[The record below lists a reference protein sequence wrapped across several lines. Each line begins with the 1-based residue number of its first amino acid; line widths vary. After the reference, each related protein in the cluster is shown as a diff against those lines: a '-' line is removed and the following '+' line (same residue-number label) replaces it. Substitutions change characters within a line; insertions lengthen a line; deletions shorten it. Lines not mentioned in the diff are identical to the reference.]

1 MEVKEYSLKI
11 STEQAQKNVEDLNEN
26 LKIQEDLLFDLEKEL
41 RDYEKEL
48 KKTSKTD
55 LAARKALND
64 QIDKTKEQLGDER
77 QGLKELNRERKKANE
92 ELKEAEENSADY
104 GGVLGMV
111 DQKTGG
117 LISSIGGMTK
127 SISGATKGFNLMKI
141 AIIGTGIGAL
151 LIAITSIGAAFTSTE
166 EGQNKFN
173 KIMGVL
179 GATVS
184 VFTDRLATL
193 GNFLISVFE
202 NPKQALIDFKNAFVE
217 NITNRISSAI
227 DTLGFLGSAIKKVFS
242 GDFSGAMEDAKSAG
256 NAYID
261 TMTGVKD
268 TVGKVTAS
276 VKELAT
282 EIVKEGK
289 AAGKIA
295 DQRAAADKLDRKL
308 ITERAEADRKRAELL
323 EKSVDKEK
331 FSTKERIEFL
341 KEAGRLEEEITQKE
355 IKASK
360 LRLSAKQAENALGG
374 STKED
379 LEEEANLKANL
390 INLETARLGKQRE
403 ITSQV
408 IAFKSEAAAEEV
420 AIESAKADAI
430 ESIRKALIDTD
441 AERRQEQLNVI
452 KLDYDEQIKLAE
464 EFYGK
469 ETEKVKELREAQRLA
484 LAEQQVIFD
493 EQDATKKAEESEKA
507 AEELALKDEEELLSF
522 EAQRQLITDR
532 ENLLKEDKTISD
544 ADRLILEQSF
554 ADKKVAIATAEAEA
568 KATIQ
573 NAVLDTVSN
582 GINVLKGL
590 AGKNKKVQKALLIAE
605 SAASIAKIAVNTG
618 VANAKAV
625 AAFPLTVGQPW
636 VTLNTIN
643 AGLGIASAVAATS
656 KGLSALGEGGS
667 VPKPTL
673 PTPSTA
679 APTPPA
685 ESVPPAFNTVGA
697 GDTSQ
702 LADAI
707 GSQSQQPIQ
716 TYVVAND
723 VTSAQSLERNIVTGA
738 TID

>member
-64 QIDKTKEQLGDER
+64 QIEKTKEQLGDER

-92 ELKEAEENSADY
+92 ELKDAEENAADY
-104 GGVLGMV
+104 GGVIGMV
-111 DQKTGG
+111 DSKTGG

-341 KEAGRLEEEITQKE
+341 KEAGRIEEEITQKE

-360 LRLSAKQAENALGG
+360 LRLSAKQAENALGT

-469 ETEKVKELREAQRLA
+469 DTEKVKELREAQRLA

-544 ADRLILEQSF
+544 ADRLVLEQSF

>member
-64 QIDKTKEQLGDER
+64 QIEKTKEQLGDER

-92 ELKEAEENSADY
+92 ELKDSEENAADY

-111 DQKTGG
+111 DQQTGG

-127 SISGATKGFNLMKI
+127 SIGGATKGFNLMKI

-173 KIMGVL
+173 KIMGVI

-242 GDFSGAMEDAKSAG
+242 GDFDGAMEDAKSAG

-308 ITERAEADRKRAELL
+308 ITERAEANRKRAELL
-323 EKSVDKEK
+323 EKAVDKEK

-341 KEAGRLEEEITQKE
+341 KEAGALEEEITQKE

-408 IAFKSEAAAEEV
+408 IAFKSESAAEEV
-420 AIESAKADAI
+420 AIETEKAAAI
-430 ESIRKALIDTD
+430 ESIRQGLIDTD

-452 KLDYDEQIKLAE
+452 KLDYDDKIKLAE

-484 LAEQQVIFD
+484 LENQQVIFD
-493 EQDATKKAEESEKA
+493 ELDATKKAEESEKA

-522 EAQRQLITDR
+522 DEQRQ
-532 ENLLKEDKTISD
+532 
-544 ADRLILEQSF
+544 
-554 ADKKVAIATAEAEA
+554 
-568 KATIQ
+568 
-573 NAVLDTVSN
+573 
-582 GINVLKGL
+582 
-590 AGKNKKVQKALLIAE
+590 
-605 SAASIAKIAVNTG
+605 
-618 VANAKAV
+618 
-625 AAFPLTVGQPW
+625 
-636 VTLNTIN
+636 
-643 AGLGIASAVAATS
+643 
-656 KGLSALGEGGS
+656 
-667 VPKPTL
+667 
-673 PTPSTA
+673 
-679 APTPPA
+679 
-685 ESVPPAFNTVGA
+685 
-697 GDTSQ
+697 
-702 LADAI
+702 
-707 GSQSQQPIQ
+707 
-716 TYVVAND
+716 
-723 VTSAQSLERNIVTGA
+723 
-738 TID
+738 

>member
-41 RDYEKEL
+41 RGYEKEL
-48 KKTSKTD
+48 KKTSKTN
-55 LAARKALND
+55 LSARKSLND
-64 QIDKTKEQLGDER
+64 QIEKTKEQLGDER

-92 ELKEAEENSADY
+92 ELKDSEENAADY

-111 DQKTGG
+111 DQQTGG

-127 SISGATKGFNLMKI
+127 SIGGATKGFNLMKI

-173 KIMGVL
+173 KIMGVI

-242 GDFSGAMEDAKSAG
+242 GDFDGAMEDAKSAG

-308 ITERAEADRKRAELL
+308 ITERAEANRKRAELL
-323 EKSVDKEK
+323 EKAVDKEK

-341 KEAGRLEEEITQKE
+341 KEAGALEEEITQKE

-408 IAFKSEAAAEEV
+408 IAFKSESAAEEV
-420 AIESAKADAI
+420 AIETEKAAAI
-430 ESIRKALIDTD
+430 ESIRQGLIDTD

-452 KLDYDEQIKLAE
+452 KLDYDDKIKLAE

-484 LAEQQVIFD
+484 LENQQVIFD
-493 EQDATKKAEESEKA
+493 ELDATKKAEESEKA

-522 EAQRQLITDR
+522 DEQRQLITDR

-544 ADRLILEQSF
+544 ADRLVLEKSF
-554 ADKKVAIATAEAEA
+554 ADKKVAIAVEEAEA

-582 GINVLKGL
+582 GIGVLKEL

-625 AAFPLTVGQPW
+625 AAFPITVGQPW

-667 VPKPTL
+667 VSKPNL
-673 PTPSTA
+673 PTPTG
-679 APTPPA
+679 APPAPPA
-685 ESVPPAFNTVGA
+685 ESAPPAFNVVGA
-697 GDTSQ
+697 SNTNQ

-707 GSQSQQPIQ
+707 GGQSQQPIQ

-723 VTSAQSLERNIVTGA
+723 VTTAQSLERNIVSGA

>member
-64 QIDKTKEQLGDER
+64 QIEKTKEQLGDER

-92 ELKEAEENSADY
+92 ELKDSEENAADY

-111 DQKTGG
+111 DQQTGG

-151 LIAITSIGAAFTSTE
+151 LIAITSIGAAFTSSE

-173 KIMGVL
+173 KIMGVI

-242 GDFSGAMEDAKSAG
+242 GDFDGAMEDAKSAG

-308 ITERAEADRKRAELL
+308 ITERAEANRKRAELL
-323 EKSVDKEK
+323 EKAVDKEK

-341 KEAGRLEEEITQKE
+341 KEAGALEEEITQKE

-408 IAFKSEAAAEEV
+408 IAFKSESAAEEV
-420 AIESAKADAI
+420 AIETEKAAAI
-430 ESIRKALIDTD
+430 ESIRQGLIDTD

-452 KLDYDEQIKLAE
+452 KLDYDDKIKLAE

-484 LAEQQVIFD
+484 LENQQVIFD
-493 EQDATKKAEESEKA
+493 ELDATKKAEESEKA

-522 EAQRQLITDR
+522 DEQRQLITDR

-544 ADRLILEQSF
+544 ADRLVLEKSF
-554 ADKKVAIATAEAEA
+554 ADKKVAIAVEEAEA

-582 GINVLKGL
+582 GIGVLKEL

-625 AAFPLTVGQPW
+625 AAFPITVGQPW

-667 VPKPTL
+667 VSKPNL
-673 PTPSTA
+673 PTPTGA
-679 APTPPA
+679 APAPPA
-685 ESVPPAFNTVGA
+685 ESAPPAFNVVGA
-697 GDTSQ
+697 SNTNQ

-707 GSQSQQPIQ
+707 GGQSQQPIQ

-723 VTSAQSLERNIVTGA
+723 VTTAQSLERNIVSGA

>member
-92 ELKEAEENSADY
+92 ELKDAEENAADY

-127 SISGATKGFNLMKI
+127 SIGGATKGFNLMKI

-151 LIAITSIGAAFTSTE
+151 LIAITSIGAAFTSSE

-173 KIMGVL
+173 KIMGVI

-242 GDFSGAMEDAKSAG
+242 GDFDGAMEDAKSAG

-295 DQRAAADKLDRKL
+295 DQRAEADKLDRKL
-308 ITERAEADRKRAELL
+308 ITERAEANRKRAELL
-323 EKSVDKEK
+323 EKSVNKEK

-341 KEAGRLEEEITQKE
+341 KEAGKIEEDITQKE
-355 IKASK
+355 IKAAQ

-374 STKED
+374 SIKED

-403 ITSQV
+403 ITSQA
-408 IAFKSEAAAEEV
+408 IAFKSESAAEEV
-420 AIESAKADAI
+420 AIESEKAEAI

-441 AERRQEQLNVI
+441 AERRQEELNVI
-452 KLDYDEQIKLAE
+452 KLNYDDQIKLAE

-469 ETEKVKELREAQRLA
+469 DTEKVKELREAQRLA

-522 EAQRQLITDR
+522 DAQRQLITDR

-554 ADKKVAIATAEAEA
+554 ADKKVAIAVAEAEA
-568 KATIQ
+568 KATLQ

-656 KGLSALGEGGS
+656 KGLSAIGEGGS
-667 VPKPTL
+667 VPKPNL

>member
-55 LAARKALND
+55 LAARKALNE
-64 QIDKTKEQLGDER
+64 QIEKTKEQLGDER
-77 QGLKELNRERKKANE
+77 QGLKELNRERKTANE
-92 ELKEAEENSADY
+92 ELKDAEENAADY

-151 LIAITSIGAAFTSTE
+151 LIALTSLSAAFTSSE
-166 EGQNKFN
+166 EGQNSWN
-173 KIMGVL
+173 KMMGVL
-179 GATVS
+179 GAVVG
-184 VFTDRLATL
+184 VFTDRLAAL
-193 GNFLISVFE
+193 GRGLISLFTDPIE
-202 NPKQALIDFKNAFVE
+202 TLKGFGASIKEFVMDKVDQTVE
-217 NITNRISSAI
+217 S
-227 DTLGFLGSAIKKVFS
+227 LGFLGSAISKLFK
-242 GDFSGAMEDAKSAG
+242 GDFSGALEDAGK
-256 NAYID
+256 
-261 TMTGVKD
+261 GV
-268 TVGKVTAS
+268 VGLNRALNPAVILTEALVKGTKEL
-276 VKELAT
+276 VKELA
-282 EIVKEGK
+282 EEGK

-308 ITERAEADRKRAELL
+308 ITERAEANRKRAELL

-331 FSTKERIEFL
+331 FSTQERIEFL

-355 IKASK
+355 IKAAQ
-360 LRLSAKQAENALGG
+360 LRLDAKQAENALGD

-420 AIESAKADAI
+420 AIEAAKAEAI
-430 ESIRKALIDTD
+430 ESIRKGLIDTD

-452 KLDYDEQIKLAE
+452 KLDYDDKIKLAE

-484 LAEQQVIFD
+484 LADQQVVFD

-522 EAQRQLITDR
+522 DAQRQLITDR

-568 KATIQ
+568 KATLQ

-656 KGLSALGEGGS
+656 KGLSAIGEGGS
-667 VPKPTL
+667 VPKPNL

>member
-1 MEVKEYSLKI
+1 
-11 STEQAQKNVEDLNEN
+11 
-26 LKIQEDLLFDLEKEL
+26 
-41 RDYEKEL
+41 
-48 KKTSKTD
+48 
-55 LAARKALND
+55 
-64 QIDKTKEQLGDER
+64 
-77 QGLKELNRERKKANE
+77 
-92 ELKEAEENSADY
+92 
-104 GGVLGMV
+104 
-111 DQKTGG
+111 
-117 LISSIGGMTK
+117 
-127 SISGATKGFNLMKI
+127 MKI

-151 LIAITSIGAAFTSTE
+151 LIALTSLSAAFTSSE
-166 EGQNKFN
+166 EGQNSWN
-173 KIMGVL
+173 KMMGVL
-179 GATVS
+179 GAVVG
-184 VFTDRLATL
+184 VFTDRLAAL
-193 GNFLISVFE
+193 GRGLISLFTDPIE
-202 NPKQALIDFKNAFVE
+202 TLKGFGASIKEFVMDKVDQTVE
-217 NITNRISSAI
+217 S
-227 DTLGFLGSAIKKVFS
+227 LGFLGSAISKLFK
-242 GDFSGAMEDAKSAG
+242 GDFSGALEDAGK
-256 NAYID
+256 
-261 TMTGVKD
+261 GV
-268 TVGKVTAS
+268 VGLNRALNPAVILTEALVKGTKEL
-276 VKELAT
+276 VKELT
-282 EIVKEGK
+282 EEGK

-308 ITERAEADRKRAELL
+308 ITERAEANRKRAELL

-331 FSTKERIEFL
+331 FSTQERIEFL

-355 IKASK
+355 IKAAQ
-360 LRLSAKQAENALGG
+360 LRLDAKQAENELGD

-420 AIESAKADAI
+420 AIEAAKAEAI
-430 ESIRKALIDTD
+430 ESIRKGLIDTD

-452 KLDYDEQIKLAE
+452 KLDYDDKIKLAE

-484 LAEQQVIFD
+484 LADQQVVFD

-522 EAQRQLITDR
+522 DAQRQLITDR

-568 KATIQ
+568 KATLQ

-656 KGLSALGEGGS
+656 KGLSAIGEGGS
-667 VPKPTL
+667 VPKPNL

>member
-173 KIMGVL
+173 KIMGVI

-256 NAYID
+256 TSYID

-464 EFYGK
+464 EYYGK
-469 ETEKVKELREAQRLA
+469 DTEKVKELREAQRLA

-532 ENLLKEDKTISD
+532 ENLLKQDKTISD
-544 ADRLILEQSF
+544 ADRLVLEQSF

>member
-11 STEQAQKNVEDLNEN
+11 STEQAQKNVENLNEN

-41 RDYEKEL
+41 RGYEKEL
-48 KKTSKTD
+48 KKTSKTN
-55 LAARKALND
+55 LSARKALND
-64 QIDKTKEQLGDER
+64 QIEKTKEQLGDER

-92 ELKEAEENSADY
+92 ELKDSEENAADY

-127 SISGATKGFNLMKI
+127 SIGGATKGFNLMKI

-151 LIAITSIGAAFTSTE
+151 LIAITSIGAAFTSSE

-173 KIMGVL
+173 KIMGVI

-242 GDFSGAMEDAKSAG
+242 GDFDGAMEDAKSAG

-308 ITERAEADRKRAELL
+308 IVERAEANRKRAELL

-331 FSTKERIEFL
+331 FSTQERIEFL

-379 LEEEANLKANL
+379 LEEEANLKAQL

-408 IAFKSEAAAEEV
+408 IGFNAE
-420 AIESAKADAI
+420 
-430 ESIRKALIDTD
+430 
-441 AERRQEQLNVI
+441 
-452 KLDYDEQIKLAE
+452 
-464 EFYGK
+464 
-469 ETEKVKELREAQRLA
+469 A
-484 LAEQQVIFD
+484 LASD
-493 EQDATKKAEESEKA
+493 KAKS
-507 AEELALKDEEELLSF
+507 DEE
-522 EAQRQLITDR
+522 I
-532 ENLLKEDKTISD
+532 
-544 ADRLILEQSF
+544 
-554 ADKKVAIATAEAEA
+554 
-568 KATIQ
+568 
-573 NAVLDTVSN
+573 
-582 GINVLKGL
+582 
-590 AGKNKKVQKALLIAE
+590 
-605 SAASIAKIAVNTG
+605 
-618 VANAKAV
+618 ANAKAV
-625 AAFPLTVGQPW
+625 QDFKDSLRIKDKENKFAEIEAEREARILALEELKLSETEKQQMILDVEDAFKEKKKIIEDEEAEVLAGEKEAFLEAQLGEEELTLEKQRQLALEDLQRFQGTKEEEAAINSKYNKLEAEQDKIKRDAEINMAGQTFGAIANLLGESSKAGKAAAVASALINTYQGITAELATKTATPWGIALKIANIATVASIGFKSVKDIMKTKPKGGGGG
-636 VTLNTIN
+636 TPSSPSYSAN
-643 AGLGIASAVAATS
+643 AGSEPVPPAASA
-656 KGLSALGEGGS
+656 
-667 VPKPTL
+667 
-673 PTPSTA
+673 
-679 APTPPA
+679 
-685 ESVPPAFNTVGA
+685 PPAFNVVGA
-697 GDTSQ
+697 SNTNQ

-707 GSQSQQPIQ
+707 GGQSQQPIQ

-723 VTSAQSLERNIVTGA
+723 VTTAQSLERNIVSGA

>member
-55 LAARKALND
+55 LAARKALNE
-64 QIDKTKEQLGDER
+64 QIEKTKEQLGDER
-77 QGLKELNRERKKANE
+77 QGLKELNRERKTANE
-92 ELKEAEENSADY
+92 ELKDAEENAADY

-151 LIAITSIGAAFTSTE
+151 LIALTSLSAAFTSSE
-166 EGQNKFN
+166 EGQNSWN
-173 KIMGVL
+173 KMMGVL
-179 GATVS
+179 GAVVG
-184 VFTDRLATL
+184 VFTDRLAAL
-193 GNFLISVFE
+193 GRGLISLFTDPIE
-202 NPKQALIDFKNAFVE
+202 TLKGFGASIKEFVMDKVDQTVE
-217 NITNRISSAI
+217 S
-227 DTLGFLGSAIKKVFS
+227 LGFLGSAISKLFK
-242 GDFSGAMEDAKSAG
+242 GDFSGALEDAGK
-256 NAYID
+256 
-261 TMTGVKD
+261 GV
-268 TVGKVTAS
+268 VGLNRALNPAVILTEALVKGTKEL
-276 VKELAT
+276 VKELA
-282 EIVKEGK
+282 EEGK

-308 ITERAEADRKRAELL
+308 ITERAEANRKRAELL

-331 FSTKERIEFL
+331 FSTQERIEFL

-355 IKASK
+355 IKAAQ
-360 LRLSAKQAENALGG
+360 LRLDAKQAENELGD

-420 AIESAKADAI
+420 AIEAAKAEAI
-430 ESIRKALIDTD
+430 ESIRKGLIDTD

-452 KLDYDEQIKLAE
+452 KLDYDDKIKLAE

-484 LAEQQVIFD
+484 LADQQVVFD

-522 EAQRQLITDR
+522 DAQRQLITDR

-568 KATIQ
+568 KATLQ

-656 KGLSALGEGGS
+656 KGLSAIGEGGS
-667 VPKPTL
+667 VPKPNL

>member
-55 LAARKALND
+55 LAARKSLNE
-64 QIDKTKEQLGDER
+64 QIAKTKEQLGDER

-92 ELKEAEENSADY
+92 ELKDAEENSADY

-127 SISGATKGFNLMKI
+127 SIGGATKGFNLMKI

-151 LIAITSIGAAFTSTE
+151 LIAITSIGAAFTSSE

-173 KIMGVL
+173 KIMGVI

-202 NPKQALIDFKNAFVE
+202 NPKQALIDFKDAFVE

-242 GDFSGAMEDAKSAG
+242 GDFDGAMEDAKSAG
-256 NAYID
+256 SAYID

-268 TVGKVTAS
+268 TIGKVSNS

-308 ITERAEADRKRAELL
+308 ITERAEANRKRAELL

-331 FSTKERIEFL
+331 FSTQERIEFL
-341 KEAGRLEEEITQKE
+341 KEAGRLEEDITQKE
-355 IKASK
+355 IKAAQ

-374 STKED
+374 SIKED

-420 AIESAKADAI
+420 AIEAAKAEAI
-430 ESIRKALIDTD
+430 ESIRKGLIDTD

-452 KLDYDEQIKLAE
+452 KLDYDDKIKLAE

-484 LAEQQVIFD
+484 LAEQQVVFD
-493 EQDATKKAEESEKA
+493 EQDAIKKAEESEKA

-522 EAQRQLITDR
+522 DAQRQLITDR

-568 KATIQ
+568 KATLQ

-656 KGLSALGEGGS
+656 KGLSAIGEGGS

-685 ESVPPAFNTVGA
+685 ESVPPSFNTVGA

>member
-11 STEQAQKNVEDLNEN
+11 STEQAQKNVENLNEN

-41 RDYEKEL
+41 RGYEKEL
-48 KKTSKTD
+48 KKTSKTN
-55 LAARKALND
+55 LSARKALND
-64 QIDKTKEQLGDER
+64 QIEKTKEQLGDER

-92 ELKEAEENSADY
+92 ELKDSEENAADY

-127 SISGATKGFNLMKI
+127 SIGGATKGFNLMKI

-151 LIAITSIGAAFTSTE
+151 LIAITSIGAAFTSSE

-173 KIMGVL
+173 KIMGVI

-242 GDFSGAMEDAKSAG
+242 GDFDGAMEDAKSAG

-308 ITERAEADRKRAELL
+308 ITERAEANRKRAELL
-323 EKSVDKEK
+323 EKAVDKEK

-341 KEAGRLEEEITQKE
+341 KEAGALEEEITQKE

-379 LEEEANLKANL
+379 LEEEANLKAQL

-408 IAFKSEAAAEEV
+408 IGFNAE
-420 AIESAKADAI
+420 
-430 ESIRKALIDTD
+430 
-441 AERRQEQLNVI
+441 
-452 KLDYDEQIKLAE
+452 
-464 EFYGK
+464 
-469 ETEKVKELREAQRLA
+469 A
-484 LAEQQVIFD
+484 LASD
-493 EQDATKKAEESEKA
+493 KAKS
-507 AEELALKDEEELLSF
+507 DEE
-522 EAQRQLITDR
+522 I
-532 ENLLKEDKTISD
+532 
-544 ADRLILEQSF
+544 
-554 ADKKVAIATAEAEA
+554 
-568 KATIQ
+568 
-573 NAVLDTVSN
+573 
-582 GINVLKGL
+582 
-590 AGKNKKVQKALLIAE
+590 
-605 SAASIAKIAVNTG
+605 
-618 VANAKAV
+618 ANAKAV
-625 AAFPLTVGQPW
+625 QDFKDSLRIKDKENKFAEIEAEREARILALEELKLSETEKQQMILDVEDAFKEKKKIIEDEEAEVLAGEKEAFLEAQLGEEELTLEKQRQLALEDLQRFQGTKEEEAAINSKYNKLEAEQDKIKRDAEINMAGQTFGAIANLLGESSKAGKAAAVASALINTYQGITAELATKTATPWGIALKIANIATVASIGFKSVKDIMKTKPKGGGGG
-636 VTLNTIN
+636 TPSSPSYSAN
-643 AGLGIASAVAATS
+643 AGSEPVPPAASA
-656 KGLSALGEGGS
+656 
-667 VPKPTL
+667 
-673 PTPSTA
+673 
-679 APTPPA
+679 
-685 ESVPPAFNTVGA
+685 PPAFNVVGA
-697 GDTSQ
+697 SNTNQ

-707 GSQSQQPIQ
+707 GGQSQQPIQ

-723 VTSAQSLERNIVTGA
+723 VTTAQSLERNIVSGA

>member
-55 LAARKALND
+55 LAARKALNE
-64 QIDKTKEQLGDER
+64 QIEKTKEQLGDER
-77 QGLKELNRERKKANE
+77 QGLKELNRERKTANE
-92 ELKEAEENSADY
+92 ELKDAEENAADY

-151 LIAITSIGAAFTSTE
+151 LIALTSLSAAFTSSE
-166 EGQNKFN
+166 EGQNSWN
-173 KIMGVL
+173 KMMGVL
-179 GATVS
+179 GAVVG
-184 VFTDRLATL
+184 VFTDRLAAL
-193 GNFLISVFE
+193 GRGLISLFTDPIE
-202 NPKQALIDFKNAFVE
+202 TLKGFGASIKEFVMDKVDQTVE
-217 NITNRISSAI
+217 S
-227 DTLGFLGSAIKKVFS
+227 LGFLGSAISKLFK
-242 GDFSGAMEDAKSAG
+242 GDFSGALEDAGK
-256 NAYID
+256 
-261 TMTGVKD
+261 GV
-268 TVGKVTAS
+268 VGLNRALNPAVILTEALVKGTKEL
-276 VKELAT
+276 VKELT
-282 EIVKEGK
+282 EEGK

-308 ITERAEADRKRAELL
+308 ITERAEANRKRAELL

-331 FSTKERIEFL
+331 FSTQERIEFL

-355 IKASK
+355 IKAAQ
-360 LRLSAKQAENALGG
+360 LRLDAKQAENELGD

-420 AIESAKADAI
+420 AIEAAKAEAI
-430 ESIRKALIDTD
+430 ESIRKGLIDTD

-452 KLDYDEQIKLAE
+452 KLDYDDKIKLAE

-484 LAEQQVIFD
+484 LADQQVVFD

-522 EAQRQLITDR
+522 DAQRQLITDR

-568 KATIQ
+568 KATLQ

-656 KGLSALGEGGS
+656 KGLSAIGEGGS
-667 VPKPTL
+667 VPKPNL

>member
-64 QIDKTKEQLGDER
+64 QIEKTKEQLGDER

-92 ELKEAEENSADY
+92 ELKDSEENAADY

-127 SISGATKGFNLMKI
+127 SIGGATKGFNLMKI

-151 LIAITSIGAAFTSTE
+151 LIAITSIGAAFTSSE

-173 KIMGVL
+173 KIMGVI

-242 GDFSGAMEDAKSAG
+242 GDFDGAMEDAKSAG

-308 ITERAEADRKRAELL
+308 ITERAEANRKRAELL
-323 EKSVDKEK
+323 EKAVDKEK

-341 KEAGRLEEEITQKE
+341 KEAGALEEEITQKE

-408 IAFKSEAAAEEV
+408 IAFKSESAAEEV
-420 AIESAKADAI
+420 AIETEKAAAI
-430 ESIRKALIDTD
+430 ESIRQGLIDTD

-452 KLDYDEQIKLAE
+452 KLDYDDKIKLAE

-484 LAEQQVIFD
+484 LENQQVIFD
-493 EQDATKKAEESEKA
+493 ELDATKKAEESEKA

-522 EAQRQLITDR
+522 DEQRQLITDR

-544 ADRLILEQSF
+544 ADRLVLEKSF
-554 ADKKVAIATAEAEA
+554 ADKKVAIAVEEAEA

-582 GINVLKGL
+582 GIGVLKEL

-667 VPKPTL
+667 VSKPNL
-673 PTPSTA
+673 PTPTGA
-679 APTPPA
+679 APAPPA
-685 ESVPPAFNTVGA
+685 ESAPPAFNVVGA
-697 GDTSQ
+697 SNTNQ

-707 GSQSQQPIQ
+707 GGQSQQPIQ

-723 VTSAQSLERNIVTGA
+723 VTTAQSLERNIVSGA

>member
-55 LAARKALND
+55 LAARKALNN

-92 ELKEAEENSADY
+92 ELKDSEENAADY

-127 SISGATKGFNLMKI
+127 SIGGATKGFNLMKI

-151 LIAITSIGAAFTSTE
+151 LIAITSIGAAFTSSE

-173 KIMGVL
+173 KIMGVI

-227 DTLGFLGSAIKKVFS
+227 DTIGFLGSAIKKVFS

-256 NAYID
+256 SAYID

-268 TVGKVTAS
+268 TIGKVSNS

-308 ITERAEADRKRAELL
+308 ITERAEANRKRAELL

-331 FSTKERIEFL
+331 FSTQERIEFL

-355 IKASK
+355 IKAAQ
-360 LRLSAKQAENALGG
+360 LRLDAKQAENALGG
-374 STKED
+374 SIKED

-403 ITSQV
+403 ITSQA

-420 AIESAKADAI
+420 AIESEKAEAI

-441 AERRQEQLNVI
+441 AERRQEELNVI
-452 KLDYDEQIKLAE
+452 KLNYDDQIKLAE

-469 ETEKVKELREAQRLA
+469 DTEKVKELREAQRLA

-522 EAQRQLITDR
+522 DAQRQLITDR

-554 ADKKVAIATAEAEA
+554 ADKKVAIAVAEAEA
-568 KATIQ
+568 KATLQ

-656 KGLSALGEGGS
+656 KGLSAIGEGGS
-667 VPKPTL
+667 VPKPNL

>member
-92 ELKEAEENSADY
+92 ELKDAEENAADY
-104 GGVLGMV
+104 GGVIGMV
-111 DQKTGG
+111 DSKTGG

-341 KEAGRLEEEITQKE
+341 KEAGRIEEEITQKE

-469 ETEKVKELREAQRLA
+469 DTEKVKELREAQRLA

-544 ADRLILEQSF
+544 ADRLVLEQSF

>member
-64 QIDKTKEQLGDER
+64 QIEKTKEQLGDER

-92 ELKEAEENSADY
+92 ELKDSEENAADY

-173 KIMGVL
+173 KIMGVI

-242 GDFSGAMEDAKSAG
+242 GDFDGAMEDAKSAG

-308 ITERAEADRKRAELL
+308 ITERAEANRKRAELL
-323 EKSVDKEK
+323 EKAVDKEK

-341 KEAGRLEEEITQKE
+341 KEAGALEEEITQKE

-408 IAFKSEAAAEEV
+408 IAFKSESAAEEV
-420 AIESAKADAI
+420 AIETEKAAAI
-430 ESIRKALIDTD
+430 ESIRQGLIDTD

-452 KLDYDEQIKLAE
+452 KLDYDDKIKLAE

-484 LAEQQVIFD
+484 LENQQVIFD
-493 EQDATKKAEESEKA
+493 ELDATKKAEESEKA

-522 EAQRQLITDR
+522 DEQRQLITDR

-544 ADRLILEQSF
+544 ADRLVLEKSF
-554 ADKKVAIATAEAEA
+554 ADKKVAIAVEEAEA

-582 GINVLKGL
+582 GIGVLKEL

-625 AAFPLTVGQPW
+625 AAFPITVGQPW

-667 VPKPTL
+667 VSKPNL
-673 PTPSTA
+673 PTPTG
-679 APTPPA
+679 APPAPPA
-685 ESVPPAFNTVGA
+685 ESAPPAFNVVGA
-697 GDTSQ
+697 SNTNQ

-707 GSQSQQPIQ
+707 GGQSQQPIQ

-723 VTSAQSLERNIVTGA
+723 VTTAQSLERNIVSGA

>member
-41 RDYEKEL
+41 RGYEKEL
-48 KKTSKTD
+48 KKTSKTN
-55 LAARKALND
+55 LSARKSLND
-64 QIDKTKEQLGDER
+64 QIEKTKEQLGDER

-92 ELKEAEENSADY
+92 ELKDSEENAADY

-111 DQKTGG
+111 DQQTGG

-127 SISGATKGFNLMKI
+127 SIGGATKGFNLMKI

-173 KIMGVL
+173 KIMGVI

-242 GDFSGAMEDAKSAG
+242 GDFDGAMEDAKSAG

-308 ITERAEADRKRAELL
+308 ITERAEANRKRAELL
-323 EKSVDKEK
+323 EKAVDKEK

-341 KEAGRLEEEITQKE
+341 KEAGALEEEITQKE

-408 IAFKSEAAAEEV
+408 IAFKSESAAEEV
-420 AIESAKADAI
+420 AIETEKAAAI
-430 ESIRKALIDTD
+430 ESIRQGLIDTD

-452 KLDYDEQIKLAE
+452 KLDYDDKIKLAE

-484 LAEQQVIFD
+484 LENQQVIFD
-493 EQDATKKAEESEKA
+493 ELDATKKAEESEKA

-522 EAQRQLITDR
+522 DEQRQLITDR

-544 ADRLILEQSF
+544 ADRLVLEQSF
-554 ADKKVAIATAEAEA
+554 ADKKVAIAVAEAEA
-568 KATIQ
+568 KATLQ

-625 AAFPLTVGQPW
+625 AAFPITVGQPW

-667 VPKPTL
+667 VSKPNL
-673 PTPSTA
+673 PTPTGA
-679 APTPPA
+679 APAPPA
-685 ESVPPAFNTVGA
+685 ESAPPAFNVVGA
-697 GDTSQ
+697 SNTNQ

-707 GSQSQQPIQ
+707 GGQSQQPIQ

-723 VTSAQSLERNIVTGA
+723 VTTAQSLERNIVSGA

>member
-92 ELKEAEENSADY
+92 ELKDAEENAADY

-127 SISGATKGFNLMKI
+127 SIGGATKGFNLMKI

-151 LIAITSIGAAFTSTE
+151 LIAITSIGAAFTSSE

-173 KIMGVL
+173 KIMGVI

-242 GDFSGAMEDAKSAG
+242 GDFDGAMEDAKSAG

-308 ITERAEADRKRAELL
+308 ITERAEANRKRAELL
-323 EKSVDKEK
+323 EKSVNKEK

-341 KEAGRLEEEITQKE
+341 KEAGKIEEDITQKE
-355 IKASK
+355 IKAAQ

-374 STKED
+374 SIKED

-403 ITSQV
+403 ITSQA
-408 IAFKSEAAAEEV
+408 IAFKSESAAEEV
-420 AIESAKADAI
+420 AIESEKAEAI

-441 AERRQEQLNVI
+441 AERRQEELNVI
-452 KLDYDEQIKLAE
+452 KLNYDDQIKLAE

-469 ETEKVKELREAQRLA
+469 DTEKVKELREAQRLA

-522 EAQRQLITDR
+522 DEQRQLITDR

-554 ADKKVAIATAEAEA
+554 ADKKVAIAVAEAEA
-568 KATIQ
+568 KATLQ

-656 KGLSALGEGGS
+656 KGLSAIGEGGS
-667 VPKPTL
+667 VPKPNL

>member
-64 QIDKTKEQLGDER
+64 QIEKTKTQLGDER

-92 ELKEAEENSADY
+92 ELKDAEENAADY
-104 GGVLGMV
+104 GGVIGMV
-111 DQKTGG
+111 DSKTGG

-308 ITERAEADRKRAELL
+308 ITERAEANRKRAELL

-341 KEAGRLEEEITQKE
+341 KEAGRIEEEITQKE

-360 LRLSAKQAENALGG
+360 LRLSAKQAENALGT

-469 ETEKVKELREAQRLA
+469 DTEKVKELREAQRLA

-544 ADRLILEQSF
+544 ADRLVLEQSF

>member
-55 LAARKALND
+55 LAARKALNN

-92 ELKEAEENSADY
+92 ELKDSEENAADY

-127 SISGATKGFNLMKI
+127 SIGGATKGFNLMKI

-151 LIAITSIGAAFTSTE
+151 LIAITSIGAAFTSSE

-173 KIMGVL
+173 KIMGVI

-227 DTLGFLGSAIKKVFS
+227 DTIGFLGSAIKKVFS

-256 NAYID
+256 SAYID

-268 TVGKVTAS
+268 TIGKVSNS

-308 ITERAEADRKRAELL
+308 ITERAEANRKRAELL

-341 KEAGRLEEEITQKE
+341 KEAGKIEEQITQKE

-403 ITSQV
+403 ITSQA
-408 IAFKSEAAAEEV
+408 IAFKSESAAEEV
-420 AIESAKADAI
+420 AIESEKAEAI

-441 AERRQEQLNVI
+441 AERRQEELNVI
-452 KLDYDEQIKLAE
+452 KLNYDDQIKLAE

-469 ETEKVKELREAQRLA
+469 DTEKVKELREAQRLA

-522 EAQRQLITDR
+522 DAQRQLITDR

-554 ADKKVAIATAEAEA
+554 ADKKVAIAVAEAEA
-568 KATIQ
+568 KATLQ

-656 KGLSALGEGGS
+656 KGLSAIGEGGS
-667 VPKPTL
+667 VPKPNL